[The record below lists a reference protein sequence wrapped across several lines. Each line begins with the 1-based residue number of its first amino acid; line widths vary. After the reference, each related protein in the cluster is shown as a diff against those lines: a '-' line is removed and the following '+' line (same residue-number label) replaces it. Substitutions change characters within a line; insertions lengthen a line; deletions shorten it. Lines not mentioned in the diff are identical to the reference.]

1 MQTHKVLGY
10 IIGGVLGAV
19 YLWLVLVFMFS
30 L

>member
-10 IIGGVLGAV
+10 ITGGVLGAV

>member
-1 MQTHKVLGY
+1 MQTHQVLGY
-10 IIGGVLGAV
+10 IIGGVLGAM